1 MTAHQVIP
9 GGFLCLTYGAK
20 GIIANIC
27 GVRTKGG
34 EAVGQQLYLMNDG
47 EYITCKTANGL
58 SGQSFSNGV
67 ARWGTVYDDDGPPD
81 PGEAISKEEWAGWMP
96 VANGRGTDQQ
106 GLAPAVRG
114 ARSRRTHCHASGDH
128 QVDR

>member
-1 MTAHQVIP
+1 MTEVIPLPPLKAQPNSTAHQVIP

-20 GIIANIC
+20 GIISNIC
-27 GVRTKGG
+27 AVRTKDG
-34 EAVGQQLYLMNDG
+34 EAVGQQLYFMNDG

-81 PGEAISKEEWAGWMP
+81 PGEAISKEEWLDGCLWRMAAGL
-96 VANGRGTDQQ
+96 TKK
-106 GLAPAVRG
+106 
-114 ARSRRTHCHASGDH
+114 T
-128 QVDR
+128 